1 MTTWHAMTME
11 ADDATQNMIQRIMT
25 AFTPKYIGSG
35 QPIGMAIFSSY
46 NEESNQVTL
55 YFTPK
60 AANLAMQ
67 FGAQACEANFV
78 DQTLS
83 LLVGDERSVAYLF
96 PDAEER

>member
-11 ADDATQNMIQRIMT
+11 ADDTAQNTIQRIMT

-35 QPIGMAIFSSY
+35 QPVGMAIFSSY
-46 NEESNQVTL
+46 DEVSNQVTL
-55 YFTPK
+55 YFAPK
-60 AANLAMQ
+60 AMSVAIQ
-67 FGAQACEANFV
+67 FGAQACEADFA

-83 LLVGDERSVAYLF
+83 LLVGDERSIATLF